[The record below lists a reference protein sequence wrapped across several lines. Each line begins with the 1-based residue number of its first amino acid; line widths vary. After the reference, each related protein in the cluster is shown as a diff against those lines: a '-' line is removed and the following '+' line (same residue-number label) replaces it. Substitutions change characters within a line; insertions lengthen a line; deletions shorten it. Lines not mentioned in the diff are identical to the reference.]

1 MEKSDYFDIINLETL
16 NFLCKSDNGLRYID
30 LKAKLNVSDTSL
42 VNRLKKLKYAEYISA
57 EAKISDV
64 GRNYIAYVL
73 TDLGADLVK
82 ELEIE
87 KLLEKVQEKF
97 AD

>member
-1 MEKSDYFDIINLETL
+1 M
-16 NFLCKSDNGLRYID
+16 D

-42 VNRLKKLKYAEYISA
+42 VNRLNKLKFAEYISA
-57 EAKISDV
+57 EAKISDA

-73 TDLGADLVK
+73 TDLGAELVK

-87 KLLEKVQEKF
+87 KLLEKVQKNLQINSL
-97 AD
+97 ARD

>member
-1 MEKSDYFDIINLETL
+1 M
-16 NFLCKSDNGLRYID
+16 D

-42 VNRLKKLKYAEYISA
+42 VNRLNKLKFAEYISA

-64 GRNYIAYVL
+64 GRNYIVYVL
-73 TDLGADLVK
+73 TDLGAELVK